1 MISTM
6 GVTVY
11 LHFSY
16 VSYKNKG
23 IFENKKMLL
32 IYLVPLFFIAF
43 YIINPEHIV
52 IESNDSDLGLYDVQ
66 SIGLYSFFKPVF
78 FGSVGIMITL
88 VTYNFIMMFR
98 SAKSHLRKQ
107 RALYFVFS
115 ALVPLVGFVISI
127 TLIEIFHIIPRF
139 QLRMVALSISGAIIV
154 YGILRHRL
162 FDIEFI
168 VKKTFVYLLVTLA
181 LIGIFRLIELIL
193 SHFIS
198 ATFFGGDITARLIAA
213 AIVAGFFFPL
223 RSFGIKIGDR
233 LLPKLTKTVKYEYS
247 KELAVYKKQL
257 EHALEDGELSE
268 KEVRML
274 KSLRADLGISD
285 KEHDR
290 LKREIVGKP

>member
-1 MISTM
+1 
-6 GVTVY
+6 
-11 LHFSY
+11 
-16 VSYKNKG
+16 
-23 IFENKKMLL
+23 
-32 IYLVPLFFIAF
+32 
-43 YIINPEHIV
+43 
-52 IESNDSDLGLYDVQ
+52 
-66 SIGLYSFFKPVF
+66 
-78 FGSVGIMITL
+78 
-88 VTYNFIMMFR
+88 
-98 SAKSHLRKQ
+98 
-107 RALYFVFS
+107 
-115 ALVPLVGFVISI
+115 
-127 TLIEIFHIIPRF
+127 
-139 QLRMVALSISGAIIV
+139 MVALSISGAIIV